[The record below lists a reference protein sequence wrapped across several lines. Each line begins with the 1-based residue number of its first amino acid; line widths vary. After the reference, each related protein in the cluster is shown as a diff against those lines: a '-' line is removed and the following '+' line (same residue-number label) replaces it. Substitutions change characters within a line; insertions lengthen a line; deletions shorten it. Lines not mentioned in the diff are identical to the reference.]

1 MAKRV
6 NSKGALAS
14 GIKQGLMVEGKS
26 SRSEHWVWFTFY
38 VFGVIGL
45 SIVHPYVGGAFLV
58 FFFIPTV
65 SMHVRRIHDSGHSG
79 FWLLLPPVAFVFLL
93 RKTSTVNTKWS
104 LPSNPTVSVSEMV
117 EVLDDKEEIV
127 RNYQDLRFMKLDGKS
142 YADANLNDF
151 DFSGAS
157 LDDSDFS
164 RTYQYFNGEEIYPVQ
179 FFGCDLKSAKFEGAE
194 LRAANFSCC
203 NLTNADFSGA
213 ELVGADFRGADLRNA
228 NFRDSD
234 LSHADF
240 LGANIEGA
248 TFSFAYT
255 EKSLSLNIAAT

>member
-6 NSKGALAS
+6 NSKGAFTS

-26 SRSEHWVWFTFY
+26 SRSEHWVWFMFY
-38 VFGVIGL
+38 LFGTVGL
-45 SIVHPYVGGAFLV
+45 SFANIYVGGAFFII
-58 FFFIPTV
+58 FFVPTI
-65 SMHVRRIHDSGHSG
+65 SMHVRRIHDAGHSG
-79 FWLLLPPVAFVFLL
+79 FWLLLPPVALVFLL
-93 RKTSTVNTKWS
+93 KKPSTANTKWN
-104 LPSNPTVSVSEMV
+104 LPNEATVSMADVV
-117 EVLDDKEEIV
+117 EALDDNEAPA
-127 RNYQDLRFMKLDGKS
+127 RNYQDFRFMKLDGKS
-142 YADANLNDF
+142 YADANVNDF

-157 LDDSDFS
+157 LDHSDFS
-164 RTYQYFNGEEIYPVQ
+164 RVYQFFNGTEVYPVQ
-179 FFGCDLKSAKFEGAE
+179 FFGCDLKGAKFEGAE

-203 NLTNADFSGA
+203 NLADADFSGA
-213 ELVGADFRGADLRNA
+213 ELIGADFRGADLRNA

-255 EKSLSLNIAAT
+255 EKSLSLNIAAI

>member
-6 NSKGALAS
+6 MSKGALTS

-26 SRSEHWVWFTFY
+26 SRSEHWVWFAFY
-38 VFGVIGL
+38 ILGSIAAALAHPAAGV
-45 SIVHPYVGGAFLV
+45 V
-58 FFFIPTV
+58 FFMIFFVPTI
-65 SMHVRRIHDSGHSG
+65 SMHVRRIHDVGHSG

-93 RKTSTVNTKWS
+93 KKPSIAKTKWN
-104 LPSNPTVSVSEMV
+104 LPNDAVVSVAEMV
-117 EVLDDKEEIV
+117 EVLDDKEELV
-127 RNYQDLRFMKLDGKS
+127 RNYQDFRFMKLDGGS

-240 LGANIEGA
+240 LGANIEGT

>member
-6 NSKGALAS
+6 NSKGAFTS

-26 SRSEHWVWFTFY
+26 GRSEHWVWFMFY
-38 VFGVIGL
+38 LFGTVGL
-45 SIVHPYVGGAFLV
+45 SFANIYVGGAFFII
-58 FFFIPTV
+58 FFVPTI
-65 SMHVRRIHDSGHSG
+65 SMHVRRIHDAGHSG
-79 FWLLLPPVAFVFLL
+79 FWLLLPPVALVFLL
-93 RKTSTVNTKWS
+93 KKPSTAYTKWN
-104 LPSNPTVSVSEMV
+104 LPKEVTASMEDKDEMP
-117 EVLDDKEEIV
+117 DDKQEPA
-127 RNYQDLRFMKLDGKS
+127 RSYQDFRFMKLDGKS
-142 YADANLNDF
+142 YADVNVNDF

-157 LDDSDFS
+157 LDHSDFS
-164 RTYQYFNGEEIYPVQ
+164 RVYQFFNGNEVYPVQ
-179 FFGCDLKSAKFEGAE
+179 FFGCDLKGAKFEGAV
-194 LRAANFSCC
+194 LRSANFSCC
-203 NLTNADFSGA
+203 NLADADFSGA
-213 ELVGADFRGADLRNA
+213 ELIGADFRGADLRNA

>member
-6 NSKGALAS
+6 NSKGAWAS

-26 SRSEHWVWFTFY
+26 SRSEHWYWFAFY
-38 VFGVIGL
+38 ILGITAAGLANPVAGV
-45 SIVHPYVGGAFLV
+45 V
-58 FFFIPTV
+58 FFIVFFVPTI
-65 SMHVRRIHDSGHSG
+65 SMHVRRIHDAGHSG
-79 FWLLLPPVAFVFLL
+79 FWLLLPPVALVFLL
-93 RKTSTVNTKWS
+93 KKPSTANTKWN
-104 LPSNPTVSVSEMV
+104 LPNEATVSMADVV
-117 EVLDDKEEIV
+117 EALDDNEAPA
-127 RNYQDLRFMKLDGKS
+127 RNYQDFRFMKLDGKS
-142 YADANLNDF
+142 YADANVNDF

-157 LDDSDFS
+157 LDHSDFS
-164 RTYQYFNGEEIYPVQ
+164 RVYQFFNGTEVYPVQ
-179 FFGCDLKSAKFEGAE
+179 FFGCDLKGAKFEGAE

-203 NLTNADFSGA
+203 NLADADFSGA
-213 ELVGADFRGADLRNA
+213 ELIGADFRGADLRNA

-248 TFSFAYT
+248 IFSFAYT